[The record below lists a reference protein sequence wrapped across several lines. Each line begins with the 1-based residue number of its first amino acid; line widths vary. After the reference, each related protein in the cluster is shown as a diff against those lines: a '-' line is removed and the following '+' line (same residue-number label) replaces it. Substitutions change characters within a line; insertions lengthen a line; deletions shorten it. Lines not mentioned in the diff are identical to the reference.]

1 MLRIGLAWT
10 NRRFHTFL
18 RGVHEVAEEQNSEH
32 VISLFRFRMR
42 DLTSTQRDEYS
53 STAERLL
60 TLASAMPGFI
70 SFRHYTS
77 DDGETLAVV
86 EFASAE
92 ALAAWRDHPDHRKA
106 QQRGRDEFYSEYEV
120 TNCAVMH
127 RYGYK
132 R

>member
-1 MLRIGLAWT
+1 MFQIGLLST
-10 NRRFHTFL
+10 NSRFHTFL
-18 RGVHEVAEEQNSEH
+18 RGVHEVTEEHNSAH

-42 DLTSTQRDEYS
+42 DLTPVQREEYS

-77 DDGETLAVV
+77 DDGELLAVV

-92 ALAAWRDHPDHRKA
+92 TLAAWRDHPDHRMA
-106 QQRGRDEFYSEYEV
+106 QQRGRNEFYADYEII
-120 TNCAVMH
+120 NCAVLH

-132 R
+132 P